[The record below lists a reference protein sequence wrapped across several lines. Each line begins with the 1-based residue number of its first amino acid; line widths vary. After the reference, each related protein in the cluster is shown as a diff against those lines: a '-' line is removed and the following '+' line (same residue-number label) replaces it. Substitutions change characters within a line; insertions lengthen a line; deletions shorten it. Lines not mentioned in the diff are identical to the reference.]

1 MLTYADVCCR
11 MQALPAMRMAKMD
24 SSKNHVDKNIFKD
37 VGKSSSL
44 TLSLLNPLP
53 LLEQARPRPR
63 MLTYA
68 ADVCC

>member
-1 MLTYADVCCR
+1 
-11 MQALPAMRMAKMD
+11 MRMAKMD
-24 SSKNHVDKNIFKD
+24 SSKNHVDKDIFKD